1 VELSTPDGWMRT
13 GDVAAMDPDGSIR
26 IADRTKDLIKS
37 GGEWISSVDL
47 ENAIMAHPKVKEAA
61 VVGIPHPK
69 WDERPLACVV
79 VRDGETLTEADVL
92 DHLRPL
98 VAKWWLP
105 DAVEFIDEVP
115 KTSVGKFSKKDLR
128 SRFADRTPTS

>member
-1 VELSTPDGWMRT
+1 MKT
-13 GDVAAMDPDGSIR
+13 GDVAAIDAHGSIR

-37 GGEWISSVDL
+37 GGEWISSVEL
-47 ENAIMAHPKVKEAA
+47 ENAIMSHPAVKEAA

-79 VRDGETLTEADVL
+79 VKDGQTVTPEEIIA
-92 DHLRPL
+92 HLEPL

-105 DAVEFIDEVP
+105 DAVEFVDEVP

-128 SRFADRTPTS
+128 SRFADFRLDS